1 MCARKKEGTEVTER
15 LTPKR
20 LVMALAGIA
29 SAATVAFAVAFAA
42 PAMAAT
48 AAPGAPAVTHPA
60 AHSLPRGFEVA
71 GTTTGSPT
79 ITRVNATTSC
89 GTTPVDAVHGSY
101 YGITV
106 WWVKMQTRWCW
117 NGNTVTSHSTSVS
130 HWVTGSYHY
139 NASYSFSC
147 PNGCRENSENLSGS
161 PMVYF
166 QSGSV
171 GYAWNVHLWQNEF
184 YNGAWNAGW
193 SSTGYPF

>member
-1 MCARKKEGTEVTER
+1 MIDR

-48 AAPGAPAVTHPA
+48 AAPGAPAGTHPA
-60 AHSLPRGFEVA
+60 AHSLPRGFEVT
-71 GTTTGSPT
+71 GTTTGRAT
-79 ITRVNATTSC
+79 ITRVSATTSC

-101 YGITV
+101 YGIEV
-106 WWVKMQTRWCW
+106 WWVKMQTSWCW
-117 NGNTVTSHSTSVS
+117 NGHTVTSHSTSVS
-130 HWVTGSYHY
+130 HWTGYTFEG
-139 NASYSFSC
+139 APLSFSC
-147 PNGCRENSENLSGS
+147 PNGCKENSESISNS
-161 PMVYF
+161 PMFIYT
-166 QSGSV
+166 SGSV

-193 SSTGYPF
+193 SATGYPF